1 MRDDPGRDLSRA
13 VARAR
18 AILAAGSVVAR
29 TDGRLRSFAPNSI
42 TAAEGEALAGWVER
56 EGAFATVE
64 TGLGYGISALFVC
77 EALLAGGWRG
87 ARHVAIDPYQ
97 TTRCASIGLQ
107 VVEEAGLGALLELHE
122 EESELVLP
130 RFVSEGRRFDLAV
143 VDGNHRFEGVL
154 LDLAYLGR
162 LVRGGGIV
170 FVDDLQLPA
179 VERAV
184 RFCTAN
190 LGWTVEQES
199 RDEPLHNWVALRT
212 PETPVER
219 RFDDYVDF

>member
-1 MRDDPGRDLSRA
+1 MRDDPARGLSRA
-13 VARAR
+13 QRF
-18 AILAAGSVVAR
+18 LAAGSVVAH
-29 TDGRLRSFAPNSI
+29 DGGVRDFAPNSI

-56 EGAFATVE
+56 EGAVVTVE

-77 EALLAGGWRG
+77 EALLDGGSRD

-97 TTRCASIGLQ
+97 TSRCASVGLQ
-107 VVEEAGLGALLELHE
+107 VLEEAGLDHLLELLE
-122 EESELVLP
+122 EQSELVLP
-130 RFVSEGRRFDLAV
+130 RFVSEGRSFDLAV
-143 VDGNHRFEGVL
+143 VDGNHRFDGIF
-154 LDLAYLGR
+154 LDLVYLGR
-162 LVRGGGIV
+162 LVRGGIV

-184 RFCTAN
+184 RFCTSN

-199 RDEPLHNWVALRT
+199 RDEPLHNWAALRT